1 MFKKTAIASLLFMLS
16 LTSFPSNARAETG
29 RLSGRILLQVEENG
43 EAWYVD
49 QAGARTYLGG
59 PGDALAVMR
68 ERGLGVSNRDLV
80 NFNALAPKRLA
91 GRILLAV
98 EKEGQAYY
106 VDPDSR
112 RLFSLGRPEEA
123 LKIMRERGL
132 GISNQDIKK
141 IPIQKNEPGGQKWPA
156 GPDSLAGIDLPAIER
171 KAFAAVNEYRLSLGL
186 AALLWDDRI
195 AAVARAHSANMAAG
209 RVSFGH
215 DGFSERFGELSP
227 LTGARA
233 MAENVAY
240 NSNAADPAKKALDQ
254 WINSEGHR
262 RNILGDYTAAGIGLA
277 REGSLYFFTQIFA
290 R

>member
-1 MFKKTAIASLLFMLS
+1 MFKKTAIAGLLFS
-16 LTSFPSNARAETG
+16 LCLTLFPSSAQAETAG
-29 RLSGRILLQVEENG
+29 TRLSGRILLQVEENG

-49 QAGARTYLGG
+49 QAGARTYLGR
-59 PGDALAVMR
+59 PEDALAVMQ
-68 ERGLGVSNRDLV
+68 ERGLGISNRDLGSFRAV
-80 NFNALAPKRLA
+80 APKRLA

-112 RLFSLGRPEEA
+112 RLFALGRPEEA
-123 LKIMRERGL
+123 FKIMRERGL

-141 IPIQKNEPGGQKWPA
+141 IPIKGSEPGGPSDVS
-156 GPDSLAGIDLPAIER
+156 DSLAGIDLPAIER

-186 AALLWDDRI
+186 GALLIDERI
-195 AAVARAHSANMAAG
+195 ASVARAHSANMAAG
-209 RVSFGH
+209 RVPFGH

-227 LTGARA
+227 STGAKA

-240 NSNAADPAKKALDQ
+240 NSNASDPAKKALEQ

-262 RNILGDYTAAGIGLA
+262 LYMLGDYTAAGIGLA
-277 REGSLYFFTQIFA
+277 RAGSLYYFTQIFA